1 MGVKEIFACLSLL
14 LTTVLHA
21 QFNATDSVEIGM
33 SDSLEATIPQ
43 TWIVA
48 LPFESGDS
56 EVENTWE
63 TSALVFNNPM
73 AIQFYAGLR
82 AGVDSLNEAGEQI
95 QLVLVEHVESNNT
108 YRVEQGG
115 NILALNSESFMAWA
129 QMLAGKDSTFKIIG
143 PFRGQSSEL
152 LADLSWGIPIINPL
166 SRSVNT
172 VGRPYLIAAAP
183 DRNAEIR
190 QLARW
195 AFHEKIAD
203 PTSQTVLL
211 NDGAQNIE
219 LFMQAYLENWG
230 DSSDIVLHPFST
242 DGTIS
247 RSIVGNKQTRI
258 VSLSDKVLVTAKIL
272 NQLRSFPH
280 ERTELWV
287 LGSLLTSTSLDAN
300 QLMRQPLVWAQIE
313 RLDYPSFQRL
323 NRLLLSSTGC
333 TPGRWEWLGLD
344 MAFLCASM
352 PYGKPVA
359 FEGPKR
365 VYSWSHSTDDGFVNT
380 SALIYAYDKEL
391 GVIPMWLPWVDYVG
405 KPEEVLEIG
414 QEGMEQGLDSL
425 NRELMEIQEN
435 IDQ

>member
-1 MGVKEIFACLSLL
+1 
-14 LTTVLHA
+14 
-21 QFNATDSVEIGM
+21 
-33 SDSLEATIPQ
+33 
-43 TWIVA
+43 
-48 LPFESGDS
+48 
-56 EVENTWE
+56 
-63 TSALVFNNPM
+63 
-73 AIQFYAGLR
+73 
-82 AGVDSLNEAGEQI
+82 
-95 QLVLVEHVESNNT
+95 
-108 YRVEQGG
+108 
-115 NILALNSESFMAWA
+115 MAWA

-152 LADLSWGIPIINPL
+152 LADLSWGIPIVNPL

-195 AFHEKIAD
+195 AFHQKVVD
-203 PTSQTVLL
+203 PTSQTVIL
-211 NDGAQNIE
+211 NDGGQNID

-272 NQLRSFPH
+272 NQLRTFPH
-280 ERTELWV
+280 DKTELWV

-300 QLMRQPLVWAQIE
+300 QLMRQPLVWTQIE

-323 NRLLLSSTGC
+323 NRLLLNSTGC

-344 MAFLCASM
+344 MAFLSASM

-380 SALIYAYDKEL
+380 SALIYAYDSES
-391 GVIPMWLPWVDYVG
+391 GVVPMWFPWVDYVG
-405 KPEEVLEIG
+405 KSQEEVG
-414 QEGMEQGLDSL
+414 FSQEGNEQELESA
-425 NRELMEIQEN
+425 NYELMEIQEN
-435 IDQ
+435 YDQ

>member
-1 MGVKEIFACLSLL
+1 MGVKEIFACFSLL
-14 LTTVLHA
+14 LTTGLHA
-21 QFNATDSVEIGM
+21 QLNATDSVEFGV
-33 SDSLEATIPQ
+33 SDSLELTIPQ

-48 LPFESGDS
+48 LPFESSNIDG
-56 EVENTWE
+56 ENAWQST
-63 TSALVFNNPM
+63 TLVFKNSM
-73 AIQFYAGLR
+73 AVQFYAGLR
-82 AGVDSLNEAGEQI
+82 AGVDSLNESGEQI
-95 QLVLVEHVESNNT
+95 HLVLVEHVESDNT

-115 NILALNSESFMAWA
+115 DILALNSESFMAWA

-152 LADLSWGIPIINPL
+152 LADLSWGIPIVNPL

-195 AFHEKIAD
+195 AFHQKVVD
-203 PTSQTVLL
+203 PTSQTVIL
-211 NDGAQNIE
+211 NDGGQNID

-272 NQLRSFPH
+272 NQLRTFPH
-280 ERTELWV
+280 DKTELWV

-300 QLMRQPLVWAQIE
+300 QLMRQPLVWTQIE

-323 NRLLLSSTGC
+323 NRLLLNSTGC

-344 MAFLCASM
+344 MAFLSASM

-380 SALIYAYDKEL
+380 SALIYAYDSES
-391 GVIPMWLPWVDYVG
+391 GVVPMWFPWVDYVG
-405 KPEEVLEIG
+405 KSQEEVG
-414 QEGMEQGLDSL
+414 FSQEGNEQELESA
-425 NRELMEIQEN
+425 NYELMEIQEN
-435 IDQ
+435 YDQ